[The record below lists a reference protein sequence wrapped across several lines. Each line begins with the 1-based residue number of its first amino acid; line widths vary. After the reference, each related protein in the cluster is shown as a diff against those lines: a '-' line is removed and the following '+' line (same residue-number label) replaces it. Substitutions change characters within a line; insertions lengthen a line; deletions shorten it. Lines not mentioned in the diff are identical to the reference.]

1 MMTGTRP
8 KAASPASMPIP
19 GAHDPDLDHPLE
31 DGPESMNLDG
41 EGPPRLGGKRQT
53 EREEPSPTRH
63 RGETRAATLD
73 DIRGLLMEQTRSLT
87 ESHQQD
93 LHELKSATFKELGS
107 IKKDVRMHGDYIA
120 QIRDT
125 QDKFEE
131 RLRQLEDRAT
141 GSTTAGSDSGRQNLM
156 IFGGWP
162 QDTQREVLLEELTQ
176 CLVRLGLQNTFEDY
190 FCTGPRRGFAM
201 ALLSVESRET
211 SSMIKRRMITIA
223 QQVQKANITTPNMEQ
238 GKCLRA
244 SLGKRLILTID
255 PNMHQHLD
263 TEYAAGNVWL
273 RARLISSATRQPP
286 HPGCAQGKL
295 DKSWIDLQAIAEV
308 LHVDSENL
316 DKQWHDLMLRTNSVQ
331 SRLAGNAPEGGDFNT
346 KLRWTDALDPQ
357 GDLRPTEARSEYV
370 MSELGTCGLQ
380 MRARG
385 HQIDG
390 MAYKGAR
397 PRMVTKKPP
406 VLDRVNQP
414 ILQKLASAHTKPKPS
429 TRYIDPPEVKDL
441 YRTAKRT
448 KREQD
453 WKAAHKARRTAQERW
468 RTQQHENAAEGQW
481 QSFRH
486 LKAQGG
492 TEWTVHYVDMAE
504 QEKQE
509 PQKWTVEHFRKL
521 FQCAE
526 PRNPPRWDKAVDT
539 GHHFTLEDLR
549 AALTRGK
556 TNKAVG
562 EDLVSFELIRS
573 LCDDTTT
580 EASFLEWMERIRCG
594 EEMPK
599 EWLRT
604 VVTLLPKSEKPRGP
618 KDLRPIS
625 VGASAAKVFGTM
637 LLMRTRKY
645 IQPAGPW
652 QCAHGGRQTADYL
665 CAAVKTFSLDTEWR
679 LGLCWCKVDIQK
691 AFDTLSRDRT
701 LRLLRDQLP
710 PEMFLEFKCW
720 ERLFYEGTAVLR
732 TPWGDAEIAQGRGIR
747 QGSVESPFLFA
758 IAIEMAI
765 QQCVKREDWPTCIP
779 AAPDL
784 PLAELLYMDDTILWA
799 AGRAA
804 MVKKYQIFKE
814 ELARW
819 GLKVNPEKT
828 SFYQSP
834 HSTSPGPIVLDGMSI
849 QPAASLQVFGIPLS
863 VPLKPTALMD
873 TAMAKASKKFCVNK
887 HIFMARAP
895 LKHKLKTFRAV
906 VGGAALWY
914 SSAITPTSQAKVY
927 ERCKTCPSFAPH
939 GQMVHDVVATILE
952 VQRTQKHGYSTC
964 PGCSVSPAYMAMKL
978 PLKFWLFVGWTTTA
992 AGIDSPARDAWG
1004 PTGTNIIPTAAEFD
1018 THAKHYEHHDDT
1030 TTSDSKDD
1038 KKARTSRSRSSTP
1051 AGEPHGFQ
1059 GNEYDHDQDS
1069 MQSEYYEQKR
1079 WEDDEEVS
1087 TFQLAPSTSVL
1098 WPGIATMVSMT
1109 AGFDEFAPGE
1119 APAWFWAMV
1128 DQGQELVRDG
1138 ADGERLGAM
1147 LLQALLDLD
1156 DRQLLADMDLHYNGI
1171 LRAIHQDHDN
1181 TEDHDTDV
1189 TGFMEKGT
1197 RDRRTPKE
1205 EPTTPEEMTLD
1216 DALAVWKAL
1225 FEFEQ
1230 LELGA
1235 QSDNPVLPQGLLDNI
1250 VETLV
1255 DRPMVEHQVLI
1266 EALPTFLG
1274 KLQID
1279 IATALERAKNLRRRL
1294 EGDEPAS
1301 STDPPTNRGADK
1313 EKGTDEHKPDYHEE
1327 YDDEAVYMQTDIREA
1342 INSPKKE
1349 MPLLDKLH
1357 RAFLQLRP
1365 STASS
1370 RALRLM
1376 SLLQDHNPEDYLAV
1390 DRGALEALL
1399 VAINSETP
1407 PMPQADELLM
1417 EHSWCNIWWGRLRG
1431 QDHPGYDDSELE
1443 LHHVEEVQAARER
1456 AIREAEEADQDAR
1469 ELAMQRRMEEMA
1481 EQHMEQLKSSETQ
1494 RQDDMV
1500 MEAALGHSQGRP
1512 KKRLCVGICITDG
1525 VQTKAWDWELAED
1538 RPLQVH
1544 IRAEA
1549 RTIPGQW
1556 YRAGRPIPDRD
1567 VPEVLRNQDTGTG
1580 KGEESKCKSAP
1591 RFAYDLQKPA
1601 TQELHR
1607 RWKQGEISDQ
1617 TLVSIAGIDMLA
1629 FFQANEEITPDEL
1642 QNLSHRD
1649 TMDLQPVTVPD
1660 IVEPVPPPQCAP
1672 TQIHDREEAQAT
1684 TEDSEHTAEREEPT
1698 NSDVS

>member
-1 MMTGTRP
+1 M
-8 KAASPASMPIP
+8 
-19 GAHDPDLDHPLE
+19 
-31 DGPESMNLDG
+31 
-41 EGPPRLGGKRQT
+41 
-53 EREEPSPTRH
+53 
-63 RGETRAATLD
+63 
-73 DIRGLLMEQTRSLT
+73 
-87 ESHQQD
+87 
-93 LHELKSATFKELGS
+93 
-107 IKKDVRMHGDYIA
+107 
-120 QIRDT
+120 
-125 QDKFEE
+125 
-131 RLRQLEDRAT
+131 
-141 GSTTAGSDSGRQNLM
+141 
-156 IFGGWP
+156 
-162 QDTQREVLLEELTQ
+162 
-176 CLVRLGLQNTFEDY
+176 
-190 FCTGPRRGFAM
+190 
-201 ALLSVESRET
+201 
-211 SSMIKRRMITIA
+211 
-223 QQVQKANITTPNMEQ
+223 
-238 GKCLRA
+238 
-244 SLGKRLILTID
+244 
-255 PNMHQHLD
+255 
-263 TEYAAGNVWL
+263 
-273 RARLISSATRQPP
+273 
-286 HPGCAQGKL
+286 
-295 DKSWIDLQAIAEV
+295 
-308 LHVDSENL
+308 
-316 DKQWHDLMLRTNSVQ
+316 
-331 SRLAGNAPEGGDFNT
+331 
-346 KLRWTDALDPQ
+346 
-357 GDLRPTEARSEYV
+357 

-380 MRARG
+380 MRAPVPDQWDTPTSRPRRAKARG

-390 MAYKGAR
+390 MAYKGARPETIRILEDSFRQIGGDHDRIVTCFHIREGPSQTPPRAPTR

-914 SSAITPTSQAKVY
+914 SSAITPTSQA
-927 ERCKTCPSFAPH
+927 
-939 GQMVHDVVATILE
+939 L
-952 VQRTQKHGYSTC
+952 
-964 PGCSVSPAYMAMKL
+964 
-978 PLKFWLFVGWTTTA
+978 
-992 AGIDSPARDAWG
+992 
-1004 PTGTNIIPTAAEFD
+1004 
-1018 THAKHYEHHDDT
+1018 
-1030 TTSDSKDD
+1030 
-1038 KKARTSRSRSSTP
+1038 SS
-1051 AGEPHGFQ
+1051 
-1059 GNEYDHDQDS
+1059 
-1069 MQSEYYEQKR
+1069 M
-1079 WEDDEEVS
+1079 
-1087 TFQLAPSTSVL
+1087 
-1098 WPGIATMVSMT
+1098 
-1109 AGFDEFAPGE
+1109 
-1119 APAWFWAMV
+1119 
-1128 DQGQELVRDG
+1128 
-1138 ADGERLGAM
+1138 
-1147 LLQALLDLD
+1147 
-1156 DRQLLADMDLHYNGI
+1156 
-1171 LRAIHQDHDN
+1171 N
-1181 TEDHDTDV
+1181 T
-1189 TGFMEKGT
+1189 
-1197 RDRRTPKE
+1197 
-1205 EPTTPEEMTLD
+1205 L
-1216 DALAVWKAL
+1216 
-1225 FEFEQ
+1225 Q
-1230 LELGA
+1230 LELLATTIGFRRRSDETWLDFRLRSMRGA
-1235 QSDNPVLPQGLLDNI
+1235 RHVLHSHHMDRWSTMWLQRFWKYKGHVARAANRSKPPASTYMDSYRTLAWWKEQQRNGLTHPAAFYPYHTRE
-1250 VETLV
+1250 ETALNNAAQ
-1255 DRPMVEHQVLI
+1255 HQDWRQLAQDPEAWLQHMPRWVSAMDVAWASGRQL
-1266 EALPTFLG
+1266 ALP
-1274 KLQID
+1274 
-1279 IATALERAKNLRRRL
+1279 
-1294 EGDEPAS
+1294 S
-1301 STDPPTNRGADK
+1301 
-1313 EKGTDEHKPDYHEE
+1313 
-1327 YDDEAVYMQTDIREA
+1327 
-1342 INSPKKE
+1342 
-1349 MPLLDKLH
+1349 
-1357 RAFLQLRP
+1357 
-1365 STASS
+1365 
-1370 RALRLM
+1370 
-1376 SLLQDHNPEDYLAV
+1376 
-1390 DRGALEALL
+1390 
-1399 VAINSETP
+1399 
-1407 PMPQADELLM
+1407 
-1417 EHSWCNIWWGRLRG
+1417 
-1431 QDHPGYDDSELE
+1431 
-1443 LHHVEEVQAARER
+1443 
-1456 AIREAEEADQDAR
+1456 
-1469 ELAMQRRMEEMA
+1469 
-1481 EQHMEQLKSSETQ
+1481 
-1494 RQDDMV
+1494 
-1500 MEAALGHSQGRP
+1500 
-1512 KKRLCVGICITDG
+1512 
-1525 VQTKAWDWELAED
+1525 
-1538 RPLQVH
+1538 
-1544 IRAEA
+1544 
-1549 RTIPGQW
+1549 
-1556 YRAGRPIPDRD
+1556 
-1567 VPEVLRNQDTGTG
+1567 
-1580 KGEESKCKSAP
+1580 
-1591 RFAYDLQKPA
+1591 
-1601 TQELHR
+1601 
-1607 RWKQGEISDQ
+1607 
-1617 TLVSIAGIDMLA
+1617 
-1629 FFQANEEITPDEL
+1629 
-1642 QNLSHRD
+1642 
-1649 TMDLQPVTVPD
+1649 
-1660 IVEPVPPPQCAP
+1660 
-1672 TQIHDREEAQAT
+1672 
-1684 TEDSEHTAEREEPT
+1684 
-1698 NSDVS
+1698 